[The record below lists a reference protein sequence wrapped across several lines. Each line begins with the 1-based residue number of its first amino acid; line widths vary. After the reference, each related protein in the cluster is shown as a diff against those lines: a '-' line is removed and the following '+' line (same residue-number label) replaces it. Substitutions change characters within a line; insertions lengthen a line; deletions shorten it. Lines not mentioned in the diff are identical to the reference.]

1 MSLGERLAE
10 VDARIADRLRLLGRT
25 DSVTR
30 IVITKNHP
38 YELVRDLYALG
49 VRDFGENRDQ
59 EAKPKAQQLA
69 ADGLTEGVQWHFVGQ
84 LQSNK
89 AKSVSSYANVIHSLD
104 RESLLDALIKATVDA
119 PARTKVFVQVNLTD
133 DLERGGVNPD
143 ELLGMADRIAA
154 IESLQLLGV
163 MAVGGLG
170 IDPRIEFE
178 RVARLRDRL
187 VRQHPEASFI
197 SAGMSGDFEIAL
209 EYGATHLRIG
219 TAITGNRNH

>member
-10 VDARIADRLRLLGRT
+10 VDARIADRLRSLGRT

-38 YELVRDLYALG
+38 YELVRELFELG

-59 EAKPKAQQLA
+59 EAKPKAEQLA
-69 ADGLTEGVQWHFVGQ
+69 TEGLNEGVQWHFVGQ

-89 AKSVSSYANVIHSLD
+89 AKSVLTYANVIHSLD
-104 RESLLDALIKATVDA
+104 RESLLDALIKATA
-119 PARTKVFVQVNLTD
+119 GATTHTKVFVQVNLTD
-133 DLERGGVNPD
+133 DPERGGVNPD
-143 ELLGMADRIAA
+143 ELLAMAERIAKT
-154 IESLQLLGV
+154 ESLQLLGV

-178 RVARLRDRL
+178 RVARLSEKL
-187 VRQHPEASFI
+187 VSEHPTAHFI
-197 SAGMSGDFEIAL
+197 SAGMSGDYEVAL

-219 TAITGNRNH
+219 TAITGNRNY

>member
-10 VDARIADRLRLLGRT
+10 VDARIADRLRSLGRT
-25 DSVTR
+25 DPVTR

-69 ADGLTEGVQWHFVGQ
+69 AEGLSQDVQWHFVGQ

-89 AKSVSSYANVIHSLD
+89 AKSVISYANVIHSLD
-104 RESLLDALIKATVDA
+104 RESLLDALIKATVDS

-143 ELLGMADRIAA
+143 ELLSMADRIAA
-154 IESLQLLGV
+154 TESLQLLGV

-178 RVARLRDRL
+178 RVARLRERL
-187 VRQHPEASFI
+187 VRQHPDANFI
-197 SAGMSGDFEIAL
+197 SAGMSGDFEVAL

>member
-10 VDARIADRLRLLGRT
+10 VDARIADRLRSLGRT
-25 DSVTR
+25 DPVTR

-69 ADGLTEGVQWHFVGQ
+69 AEGLSQDVQWHFVGQ

-89 AKSVSSYANVIHSLD
+89 AKSVISYANVIHSLD
-104 RESLLDALIKATVDA
+104 RESLLDALIKATVDS

-143 ELLGMADRIAA
+143 ELLSMADRIAA
-154 IESLQLLGV
+154 TESLQLLGV

-178 RVARLRDRL
+178 RVARLRERL
-187 VRQHPEASFI
+187 VRQHPDASFI
-197 SAGMSGDFEIAL
+197 SAGMSGDFEVAL